1 MQDPR
6 DYTQQI
12 NVVIDHI
19 NTHLDQNLDVKSLA
33 GLTHCHLSIFI
44 GSFLMQWANL

>member
-12 NVVIDHI
+12 NVIDHI

-33 GLTHCHLSIFI
+33 GLTHLSPF
-44 GSFLMQWANL
+44 SFSSDLF

>member
-33 GLTHCHLSIFI
+33 GLTLSIFI